1 LGRLTFA
8 GGVHPPE
15 NKKLTSS
22 EATRDLPIPDILYV
36 PLQQHLGAPPKP
48 IVAKG
53 DEVKCGQPIAE
64 PGGFVSVPVH
74 SPVSG
79 KVKDIAPWPHPLG
92 KTMATL
98 IIENDGQM
106 TWASDLKPIE
116 NWRDVSPDVL
126 KKRILDGGVVGM
138 GGATFPTHV
147 KLSPPDNKPIDVLI
161 INGAECEPFL
171 TSDHRLML
179 EKPEGIVAGLE
190 IFAKI
195 LGVKRAFIA
204 IESNKP
210 DAVKTMRE
218 AAKDIDYVRV
228 VSLHVK
234 YPQGAEKQLIY
245 ALTGRQVPSGG
256 LPMDVGALVQNVG
269 TAYAVTQAV
278 KEGRPLIGRIVTLS
292 GLGVSHTGNYKVAV
306 GTQVA
311 HLIEHAG
318 GYSGEPGKIIF
329 GGPMMGISQSTDQVP
344 IIRGTSGV
352 LVIPANQVGDFK
364 PGPCIRCGRC
374 VDVCPMGL
382 LPCDIAIATEYED
395 IDEARRL
402 GATDCIE
409 CGSCSY
415 ICPTKRMLVHRLRS
429 AKASI
434 ARQSK

>member
-1 LGRLTFA
+1 LTFA
-8 GGVHPPE
+8 GGVHPPDE
-15 NKKLTSS
+15 KKHTASKT
-22 EATRDLPIPDILYV
+22 TRDLPLPDTLYV

-48 IVAKG
+48 IVKKG
-53 DEVKCGQPIAE
+53 DTVLCGQAIAE

-79 KVKDIAPWPHPLG
+79 EVKDIAPWPHPLG
-92 KTMATL
+92 KTMTAF
-98 IIENDGQM
+98 IIQNDGEM
-106 TWASDLKPIE
+106 KWGSNLDPIE
-116 NWRDVSPDVL
+116 NWRDVPPEDL
-126 KKRILDGGVVGM
+126 KRRTLDGGIVGM

-147 KLSPPDNKPIDVLI
+147 KLSPPEDKPIDVLI

-179 EKPEGIVAGLE
+179 EQPEGIVEGLE
-190 IFAKI
+190 ILARI

-204 IESNKP
+204 IENNKP
-210 DAVKTMRE
+210 DAVKAMRL
-218 AAKDIDYVRV
+218 ATKDIDYVKV

-245 ALTGRQVPSGG
+245 ALTRRKVPAGG
-256 LPMDVGALVQNVG
+256 LPMDVGTLVQNVG
-269 TAYAVTQAV
+269 TAFAVTQAV
-278 KEGRPLIGRIVTLS
+278 KEDRPLIDRIVTLS
-292 GLGVSHTGNYKVAV
+292 GLGVSEPGNYKVSI
-306 GTQVA
+306 GTQVS

-318 GYSGEPGKIIF
+318 GYAGEPGKIIF
-329 GGPMMGISQSTDQVP
+329 GGPMMGISQTTDEVP

-352 LVIPANQVGDFK
+352 LVIPESQIEEID

-382 LPCDIAIATEYED
+382 LPCELALAAEYDDIE
-395 IDEARRL
+395 EAERL
-402 GATDCIE
+402 GASDCIE

-429 AKASI
+429 AKATI
-434 ARQSK
+434 AKASK